1 MKGLSIGHREQRK
14 DRKEFWLMLGARTVR
29 ELEWHG
35 WKTDVYTMFLE
46 KGNT

>member
-1 MKGLSIGHREQRK
+1 VKGLSIEHREQRK
-14 DRKEFWLMLGARTVR
+14 RQKECRFMLGARTGR